1 MSGIHECF
9 VPEVDSIVNQKLL
22 NLQLQKR
29 SVPSKANVRRKHE
42 DHLHSLRRKF
52 GGCLHGHRPEA
63 GHLLRYHDV
72 HSLLRSKNTKPLTI
86 HGPEKYKGTD
96 IKAKVPCIISAA
108 SEVGCDATDFVCQC
122 ENSEEMFPSAEDCVI
137 SACGSETASEL
148 IAAASGVC
156 DACY

>member
-1 MSGIHECF
+1 MPGMHKCI
-9 VPEVDSIVNQKLL
+9 VPEVNSIDNQKPFKLL
-22 NLQLQKR
+22 TQK
-29 SVPSKANVRRKHE
+29 SYTPSKTNIPRQHE
-42 DHLHSLRRKF
+42 DYLHSLYRKF

-63 GHLLRYHDV
+63 SHLLRYYDV

-86 HGPEKYKGTD
+86 HRTETYRETD
-96 IKAKVPCIISAA
+96 IKTKVPCIISAA

-148 IAAASGVC
+148 ISAASGVC
-156 DACY
+156 EACY